1 MGPARRGYFSV
12 NKTGGHQLTWILI
25 HPECLE
31 QLDDNYNPTSNSLV
45 KYNYIWFQLMIAIYI
60 YVYIVNYM
68 VINQQKAME
77 LGVPTL

>member
-1 MGPARRGYFSV
+1 M
-12 NKTGGHQLTWILI
+12 NNTGGHQLTWILI

-45 KYNYIWFQLMIAIYI
+45 KYMEPIEGYNNYIWFQLMDSYI
-60 YVYIVNYM
+60 MLYIVNYM